1 MVVPTTQPCASEVH
15 LSSVVSLEQL
25 CVPAPPEQPAGAAGQ
40 VQLAVVPL
48 FVQTSPEA
56 AQSVSVSARQV
67 PFDAQATSVFP
78 LQEVPAVGQLGT
90 DGQAHLPL
98 GNAAPL
104 QTSPVPHFVD
114 DDWTQ
119 PFTETQVMRFPCA
132 SQ

>member
-1 MVVPTTQPCASEVH
+1 MTQPCVSEVH
-15 LSSVVSLEQL
+15 FSRVVSLEQL
-25 CVPAPPEQPAGAAGQ
+25 LVPAPPEQPAGAAGQ

-90 DGQAHLPL
+90 DGQAHLPF

-104 QTSPVPHFVD
+104 QTSPVPHCAV

-119 PFTETQVMRFPCA
+119 PFTETHVMRFPWA